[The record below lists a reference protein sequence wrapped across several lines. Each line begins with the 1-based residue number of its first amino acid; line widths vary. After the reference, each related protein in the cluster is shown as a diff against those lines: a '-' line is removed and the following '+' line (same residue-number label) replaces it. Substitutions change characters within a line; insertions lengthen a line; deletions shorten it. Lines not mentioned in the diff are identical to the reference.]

1 MNSAQNYDQICAFL
15 NLDDGTLGVNRS
27 EVLQDLEV
35 VNLEGRELGLQ
46 LNHQK
51 SEVIRGHQQ

>member
-1 MNSAQNYDQICAFL
+1 MNSAQNYDQNCAFFY
-15 NLDDGTLGVNRS
+15 LDDGTLRGNRS

-35 VNLEGRELGLQ
+35 VNREDRDLGLQ

-51 SEVIRGHQQ
+51 